1 MKDRVRQILFGL
13 FLLSLGVY
21 AYGAFT
27 STLFDQG
34 LADKRAYLMTVS
46 RMPEIDAA
54 EMRRQAEA
62 YWDRYRDVAKDDHF
76 GFPFSEPWPLCR
88 ARVAGVMFYCQ
99 SLAVHVRCVIALR

>member
-27 STLFDQG
+27 STLFDRG
-34 LADKRAYLMTVS
+34 LADKRAYLMTAS

-76 GFPFSEPWPLCR
+76 GRNGKLGIYGARSHFLSHGRYAGREWPE
-88 ARVAGVMFYCQ
+88 
-99 SLAVHVRCVIALR
+99 